1 MLQDRLGKK
10 YSLWL
15 MPRGDVYEQLARVLH
30 NLAAQCGA
38 PEFPP
43 HLTLLGSIVGAR
55 REVIRK
61 SAEIAALLHPFS
73 IRLGAIDYLDPYFR
87 CLFVR
92 ATPTAPL
99 LKAHHTARTLLGRH
113 REPCFM
119 PHLSLLY
126 GNFSLDFKQGLLAR
140 LGPRLDL
147 EFKVRSLNLYST
159 DSEPR
164 LWRRVETF
172 GLK

>member
-1 MLQDRLGKK
+1 MLEDKLGKK

-15 MPRGDVYEQLARVLH
+15 MPRGDVYEQLERILH
-30 NLAAQCGA
+30 GLAAECGA

-43 HLTLLGSIVGAR
+43 HVTLLGSIVGER
-55 REVIRK
+55 REVVRK
-61 SAEIAALLHPFS
+61 SAEIAALLHPFT
-73 IRLGAIDYLDPYFR
+73 IRLGTVDYLDPYFR

-92 ATPTAPL
+92 ATAAAPL
-99 LKAHHTARTLLGRH
+99 RKAHQAARTLLGRR
-113 REPCFM
+113 REPPFM

-126 GNFSLDFKQGLLAR
+126 GNFSLSFKEGLIAR

-147 EFKVRSLNLYST
+147 EFKVRSLHLYST
-159 DSEPR
+159 DGAPYR
-164 LWRRVETF
+164 WRQVAMF